1 MEKEK
6 VEERRNI
13 LKLLGKGYKSIC
25 RGIKNV
31 NSEGYKYRYVLN
43 LESVNEDNN
52 GKKVM
57 FILKNPS
64 MATHEKEDKTLIR
77 LAGWTY
83 NKDIHNFTVCNIYA
97 YVETH
102 ENKLKGLEQSERI
115 GESNNDEI
123 RKCLIDHKEIILG
136 LGAPNKWSKKARKDY
151 DSRIKEILEFEEI
164 KNKDKELFKIG
175 KYDDDYPEEY
185 PKHPRWWS
193 YKMEKSRFNIQK
205 AVENLN
211 NKFT

>member
-1 MEKEK
+1 METRESRLPLT
-6 VEERRNI
+6 VQ
-13 LKLLGKGYKSIC
+13 GKKIWYNTKC
-25 RGIKNV
+25 NFD
-31 NSEGYKYRYVLN
+31 NTNYRYVLD
-43 LESVNEDNN
+43 LSLDEVWNN
-52 GKKVM
+52 NQKIM

-64 MATHEKEDKTLIR
+64 IATHEKEDKTLIR

-102 ENKLKGLEQSERI
+102 ENKLKGMEQNKRI
-115 GESNNDEI
+115 GESNNGEI
-123 RKCLIDHKEIILG
+123 TKCLIEHKEIILG
-136 LGAPNKWSKKARKDY
+136 WGAPNKWSKKARKDY

-164 KNKDKELFKIG
+164 KNKELFKIG
-175 KYDDDYPEEY
+175 KYEDNYPEEY

-205 AVENLN
+205 ALKNLN